1 MAALNAAPANV
12 TFVRR
17 VSAAAQSPA
26 GSNLQQGMGMS
37 HDILTRLGL
46 DHLDA
51 SSPDFLKTLQ
61 RLQREAWE
69 NMQRDER
76 AAGTAQ
82 NADEAGAD

>member
-1 MAALNAAPANV
+1 
-12 TFVRR
+12 
-17 VSAAAQSPA
+17 
-26 GSNLQQGMGMS
+26 MS

-51 SSPDFLKTLQ
+51 KSPDFLKTLQ

-76 AAGTAQ
+76 VPGTVQRTDDAG
-82 NADEAGAD
+82 GAD

>member
-1 MAALNAAPANV
+1 
-12 TFVRR
+12 
-17 VSAAAQSPA
+17 
-26 GSNLQQGMGMS
+26 MS

>member
-1 MAALNAAPANV
+1 
-12 TFVRR
+12 
-17 VSAAAQSPA
+17 
-26 GSNLQQGMGMS
+26 MS

-76 AAGTAQ
+76 SPGASPL
-82 NADEAGAD
+82 ADESGTD

>member
-1 MAALNAAPANV
+1 
-12 TFVRR
+12 
-17 VSAAAQSPA
+17 
-26 GSNLQQGMGMS
+26 MS

-69 NMQRDER
+69 NLQRDER
-76 AAGTAQ
+76 APADVRR
-82 NADEAGAD
+82 ADESDAD

>member
-1 MAALNAAPANV
+1 
-12 TFVRR
+12 
-17 VSAAAQSPA
+17 
-26 GSNLQQGMGMS
+26 MS

-69 NMQRDER
+69 KMQRDER
-76 AAGTAQ
+76 TPGAARST
-82 NADEAGAD
+82 DEAGKD